1 MRALYV
7 VQSGAVALYT
17 LLAAVAVSA
26 SGVNSGFVNP
36 DVVYRP
42 KFRYWLPDASVSADV
57 VQEDIA
63 RIAEAG
69 GGGIELLPFY
79 LYGLPT
85 AQGMNATPPSDWNV
99 YGFGTPAF
107 NDLFQ
112 AALNGSK
119 ESKVRMDFAVGA
131 NQGQGVPAVPGT
143 PGLAVQLVI
152 PPPAEL
158 SSVLQSGLTF
168 MHPLEDFGTPNLTA
182 VIAYQVLNDSSSGG
196 SKIVALDPLSFVDL
210 SAKVKDGLLD
220 WTAPLG
226 NSTWRVF
233 SFWVKHTNQR
243 SCTGGRDAT
252 TVIGNGSWTV
262 DHFDAIGARLI
273 TDFWDQHI
281 LSDEQTLTFLQ
292 DVGQYGTVSS
302 FVLHKNATDD
312 FVAWEDSMEM
322 LSSLYWTP
330 SLLSRFEQDRGY
342 SALSCLPALFKPQ
355 NNWNAIVPSYNEM
368 YTLGDQKDSACNA
381 DYRRTLNAGY
391 QDYIAHFSQWANR
404 VGIQYSNQ
412 PAYNLPLEMLGDIS
426 LSDAPECESL
436 GFSDN
441 VDAYRQFSG
450 PAHISNRNVISNEM
464 GAVNKPAYMLTIPE
478 LLYSIKRAWSGG
490 VNMVVLHGYTY
501 SGNYP
506 NTTWP
511 GYTTFGYRFTEMWNQ
526 IQPAW
531 IHMKDYLDYISR
543 NQFVLQQGRPQID
556 LALYLYE
563 TPWSAV
569 DLLHSSNITAAG
581 YTHDYVAPDNLVP
594 PQVTVRAK
602 VLAPDGPSYKALIFA
617 SPKFNIT
624 TFNLIREDVAARV
637 VEFARKGLP
646 VVFVGGLPQVTSNTQ
661 AGQIVEDGWRKI
673 RNLPSVQF
681 ISSLADLP
689 SALSKAGVTPN
700 VLPSCTTGTLRV
712 MKRSR
717 PEDEVDYVFL
727 YNDQLASTS
736 CQISIQDHGAR
747 TPHLLNAWTGE
758 KKMIGSFERRSAVIT
773 VSLQFAPNE
782 TSILSLEK
790 SGSSGPTDL
799 IMLASSSTSSRY
811 GIANLTRWDLSI
823 EDFHAPR
830 RRSQVQTAIT
840 SHNFS
845 NIALR
850 PWSAISPA
858 LVNVGGIG
866 RYSTSFTVPN
876 VPRIQGK
883 LSLGPIIHTARVYI
897 GGRRLPPID
906 PVNPVIDISSYISP
920 SQTYKIIVEVTT
932 PLFNRIKTDANQTK
946 IAGSTAGEL
955 QPLYASTPYQEYGLM
970 GPVVLTWSIST

>member
-7 VQSGAVALYT
+7 VQSGAVALYA
-17 LLAAVAVSA
+17 LLAGIKVSA
-26 SGVNSGFVNP
+26 SGVDPGFANP

-42 KFRYWLPDASVSADV
+42 KFRYWLPDASVPADV

-69 GGGIELLPFY
+69 GGGIEFLPFY

-85 AQGMNATPPSDWNV
+85 AQSMNATPPTDWNV

-107 NDLFQ
+107 NDLFR
-112 AALNGSK
+112 AALNASK
-119 ESKVRMDFAVGA
+119 ESKVRMDFAIGA

-143 PGLAVQLVI
+143 PGLAVQLLLGNTSVRAGERYSSTV

-182 VIAYQVLNDSSSGG
+182 VIAYQVRND
-196 SKIVALDPLSFVDL
+196 LDPLSFVDL

-220 WTAPLG
+220 WTPPLG
-226 NSTWRVF
+226 NSTWRIF

-243 SCTGGRDAT
+243 SCTGGLNPT
-252 TVIGNGSWTV
+252 TVIGNGSWVV
-262 DHFDAIGARLI
+262 DHFDAMGARLI
-273 TDFWDQHI
+273 TDFWDHHI

-292 DVGQYGTVSS
+292 EVGQY
-302 FVLHKNATDD
+302 
-312 FVAWEDSMEM
+312 AWEDSIEM

-330 SLLSRFEQDRGY
+330 SLLTRFEQDRGY
-342 SALSCLPALFKPQ
+342 SALPCLPALFKPQ
-355 NNWNAIVPSYNEM
+355 NNWNAIAPSYNE
-368 YTLGDQKDSACNA
+368 
-381 DYRRTLNAGY
+381 
-391 QDYIAHFSQWANR
+391 IQWTHR
-404 VGIQYSNQ
+404 IGIQYSHQ
-412 PAYNLPLEMLGDIS
+412 PAYNLPLEMLGDIP
-426 LSDAPECESL
+426 LPDAPECESL
-436 GFSDN
+436 GFGDN

-450 PAHISNRNVISNEM
+450 PAHLSNRNVVSNEM
-464 GAVNKPAYMLTIPE
+464 GAVFKPAYMLTIPE

-511 GYTTFGYRFTEMWNQ
+511 GYTAFNFEVSEMWNQ
-526 IQPAW
+526 FQPAW

-543 NQFVLQQGRPQID
+543 NKYVLQQGRPQVD

-569 DLLHSSNITAAG
+569 DLLHSNNITAAG
-581 YTHDYVAPDNLVP
+581 YTYDYVAPDNLVS
-594 PQVTVRAK
+594 PQATVRAK
-602 VLAPDGPSYKALIFA
+602 VLAPDGPNYKALVFA
-617 SPKFNIT
+617 SPEYNIS
-624 TFNLIREDVAARV
+624 TFNLVREDVAARV
-637 VEFARKGLP
+637 VKFAQKGLP
-646 VVFVGGLPQVTSNTQ
+646 VVFVGGLPQVTSNSQ
-661 AGQIVEDGWRKI
+661 AGQIVEDGWRRL

-689 SALSKAGVTPN
+689 GDLSKAGVRPD

-712 MKRSR
+712 VKRSR
-717 PEDEVDYVFL
+717 PDDEVDYVFL
-727 YNDQLASTS
+727 HNDQAVPTS
-736 CQISIQDHGAR
+736 CQISIQDHKAR

-758 KKMIGSFERRSAVIT
+758 KKMIDSFERRSAMVT

-790 SGSSGPTDL
+790 SGSRDL
-799 IMLASSSTSSRY
+799 TKLTKTASSSTIRHY

-823 EDFHAPR
+823 EDFHAPHSR
-830 RRSQVQTAIT
+830 FQVQTAIT

-845 NIALR
+845 NIAIR
-850 PWSAISPA
+850 PWSAISPELA
-858 LVNVGGIG
+858 KVGGIG
-866 RYSTSFTVPN
+866 RYSTSFTVPS
-876 VPRIQGK
+876 VSRIRGK

-897 GGRRLPPID
+897 GGQRLPPID
-906 PVNPVIDISSYISP
+906 PVNPVIDISSYIRP
-920 SQTYKIIVEVTT
+920 GQTYKLIVEVTT
-932 PLFNRIKTDANQTK
+932 PLFNRIKTDANHTK
-946 IAGSTAGEL
+946 IAGSTAVEL

-970 GPVVLTWSIST
+970 GPVVVTWSIST

>member
-7 VQSGAVALYT
+7 VQSGAVALYA
-17 LLAAVAVSA
+17 LLAGIKVSA
-26 SGVNSGFVNP
+26 SGVDPGFANP

-42 KFRYWLPDASVSADV
+42 KFRYWLPDASVPADV

-69 GGGIELLPFY
+69 GGGIEFLPFY

-85 AQGMNATPPSDWNV
+85 AQSMNATPPTDWNV

-107 NDLFQ
+107 NDLFR
-112 AALNGSK
+112 AALNASK
-119 ESKVRMDFAVGA
+119 ESKVRMDFAIGA

-143 PGLAVQLVI
+143 PGLAVQLLLGNTSVRAGERYSSTV

-182 VIAYQVLNDSSSGG
+182 VIAYQVRND
-196 SKIVALDPLSFVDL
+196 LDPLSFVDL

-220 WTAPLG
+220 WTPPLG
-226 NSTWRVF
+226 NSTWRIF

-243 SCTGGRDAT
+243 SCTGGLNPT
-252 TVIGNGSWTV
+252 TVIGNGSWVV
-262 DHFDAIGARLI
+262 DHFDAMGARLI
-273 TDFWDQHI
+273 TDFWDHHI

-292 DVGQYGTVSS
+292 EVGQY
-302 FVLHKNATDD
+302 
-312 FVAWEDSMEM
+312 AWEDSIEM

-330 SLLSRFEQDRGY
+330 SLLTRFEQDRGY
-342 SALSCLPALFKPQ
+342 SALPCLPALFKPQ
-355 NNWNAIVPSYNEM
+355 NNWNAIAPSYNE
-368 YTLGDQKDSACNA
+368 
-381 DYRRTLNAGY
+381 
-391 QDYIAHFSQWANR
+391 IQWTHR
-404 VGIQYSNQ
+404 IGIQYSHQ
-412 PAYNLPLEMLGDIS
+412 PAYNLPLEMLGDIP
-426 LSDAPECESL
+426 LPDAPECESL
-436 GFSDN
+436 GFGDN

-450 PAHISNRNVISNEM
+450 PAHLSNRNVVSNEM
-464 GAVNKPAYMLTIPE
+464 GAVFKPAYMLTIPE

-511 GYTTFGYRFTEMWNQ
+511 GYTAFNFEVSEMWNQ
-526 IQPAW
+526 FQPAW

-543 NQFVLQQGRPQID
+543 NQYVLQQGRPQVD

-569 DLLHSSNITAAG
+569 DLLHSNNITAAG
-581 YTHDYVAPDNLVP
+581 YTYDYVAPDNLVS
-594 PQVTVRAK
+594 PQATVRAK
-602 VLAPDGPSYKALIFA
+602 VLAPDGPNYKALVFA
-617 SPKFNIT
+617 SPEYNIS
-624 TFNLIREDVAARV
+624 TFNLVREDVAARV
-637 VEFARKGLP
+637 VKFAQKGLP
-646 VVFVGGLPQVTSNTQ
+646 VVFVGGLPQVTSNSQ
-661 AGQIVEDGWRKI
+661 AGQIVEDGWRRL

-689 SALSKAGVTPN
+689 GDLSKAGVRPD

-712 MKRSR
+712 VKRSR
-717 PEDEVDYVFL
+717 PDDEVDYVFL
-727 YNDQLASTS
+727 HNDQAVPTS
-736 CQISIQDHGAR
+736 CQISIQEHKAR

-758 KKMIGSFERRSAVIT
+758 KKMIDSFERRSAMVT

-790 SGSSGPTDL
+790 SGSRDL
-799 IMLASSSTSSRY
+799 TKLTKTASSSTIRHY

-823 EDFHAPR
+823 EDFHAPHSR
-830 RRSQVQTAIT
+830 FQVQTAIT

-845 NIALR
+845 NIAIR
-850 PWSAISPA
+850 PWSAISPELA
-858 LVNVGGIG
+858 KVGGIG
-866 RYSTSFTVPN
+866 RYSTSFTVPS
-876 VPRIQGK
+876 VSRIRGK

-897 GGRRLPPID
+897 GGQRLPPID
-906 PVNPVIDISSYISP
+906 PVNPVIDISSYIRP
-920 SQTYKIIVEVTT
+920 GQTYKLIVEVTT
-932 PLFNRIKTDANQTK
+932 PLFNRIKTDANHTK
-946 IAGSTAGEL
+946 IAGSTAVEL

-970 GPVVLTWSIST
+970 GPVVVTWSIST